1 MISFNFDN
9 EADALYVEIQQG
21 EFSKNKKLSNSV
33 ILDLDKDENILGLE
47 IINVSKL
54 GGLSPLL
61 ESQIK
66 FWDITPQMDLLSD
79 RESDEAYLA
88 AQPGQSYALYFTDG
102 GSVGL
107 DLSNAP
113 GTFAVTWIS
122 VSMGVTTRSS
132 ATGDYRLMDQT
143 LEGGRVVTVTA
154 PYQGGWVVALVK
166 Q

>member
-1 MISFNFDN
+1 MINFNFDR

-66 FWDITPQMDLLSD
+66 TANLKQ
-79 RESDEAYLA
+79 
-88 AQPGQSYALYFTDG
+88 
-102 GSVGL
+102 
-107 DLSNAP
+107 NAM
-113 GTFAVTWIS
+113 TYNS
-122 VSMGVTTRSS
+122 
-132 ATGDYRLMDQT
+132 
-143 LEGGRVVTVTA
+143 
-154 PYQGGWVVALVK
+154 
-166 Q
+166 

>member
-1 MISFNFDN
+1 MISFNFDR

-66 FWDITPQMDLLSD
+66 KANL
-79 RESDEAYLA
+79 
-88 AQPGQSYALYFTDG
+88 
-102 GSVGL
+102 
-107 DLSNAP
+107 
-113 GTFAVTWIS
+113 
-122 VSMGVTTRSS
+122 
-132 ATGDYRLMDQT
+132 
-143 LEGGRVVTVTA
+143 
-154 PYQGGWVVALVK
+154 K
-166 Q
+166 QDAMTYNS